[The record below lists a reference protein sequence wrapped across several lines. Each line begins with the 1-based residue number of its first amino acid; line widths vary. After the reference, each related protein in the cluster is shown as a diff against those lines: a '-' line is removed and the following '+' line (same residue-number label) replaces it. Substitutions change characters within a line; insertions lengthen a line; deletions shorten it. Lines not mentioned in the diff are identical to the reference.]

1 VIRSI
6 LMLLLVLLATPFRSV
21 MADSMEGGRS
31 SCGLE
36 LTPEDLAAYQANL
49 EAGLY
54 EHDASRDL
62 ATYSVRLAFHVVRNT
77 NGTGGIPQSQLD
89 QAMIDL
95 ADGFAGMGICFFVV
109 EQDTINNTTYYNID
123 SDAERSA
130 LKAINNNPN
139 AIDCYFVNDDDGW
152 CGMSS
157 FTWSTDQGITFSNSC
172 VGLATN
178 PSTFPHEVGHYF
190 DLLHTHETAN
200 GSECPN
206 GSNCGTAGD
215 GLCDTPADP
224 GLGTDNVN
232 SSCVYTGS
240 ETIFCSGATRSYN
253 PDPDNIMSYSR
264 KTCRTEFTANQRSR
278 ILATLTGGRWTECAW
293 NAPDFDS
300 PTPAGW
306 SNSVVPRNTT
316 GANSGSCLVTAT
328 LPGNSNSTY
337 MNAATRQPTALAAFP
352 FIHNRLYL
360 DNVHVWN
367 YNYGAG
373 TNWSGTLH
381 YNNFGP
387 WNVRG
392 GRHSV
397 HSSLDWADEV
407 CETNESDNLD
417 YSQWVWSPY
426 ILSPGASV
434 SRSAPPEKMTTTY
447 TYPNCDGFTFVGSD
461 WWTVIAAQPVSSTAD
476 FDVHLHEGYS
486 GSTSGF
492 GATLATSTY
501 GSGSADWIIV
511 NHNNAGSGGTY
522 EAGIVNYDGESANVR
537 VNRVDSRTVSQI
549 EGTRVCGE
557 LAANQI
563 LDVFE
568 FYISSSEI
576 DKSWTMSLSSDQAA
590 DLDLY
595 LYPKTLEFGDKG
607 DYLDASLT
615 DGTSSESI
623 TEVFAETGYYS
634 LVVAK
639 RDQADLGIACAY
651 DVKFSVGAFRLSIY
665 PPTAPQ
671 VALVQDSDPWGSTEW
686 RDQLDAQSIA
696 YTVIPT
702 ANLSST
708 DLGDYGVVIVPTPRF
723 SSAWTN
729 IQGALAQLDAFNEE
743 GGVLVLGTG
752 TNSSVADGASLF
764 DGISQSWETCT
775 VVHPTSHLL
784 VTGVG
789 ADAPGSNA
797 VHYVYNNLPVGWTT
811 LATTDCGANRP
822 VMAVNETLGALL
834 FGAPMEHSEL
844 YYFCSLGESIENIVA
859 WAWKRARQTVK
870 GYGVPYGLST
880 VDQLVYRNGS
890 LFGTISHSTSES
902 LPWLTMNPTSG
913 NLGGLGS
920 VTTNWFF
927 NPSGMT
933 AGTHR
938 GTATVTHDLYNTPE
952 TVYAVFTVGSRK
964 PVAPLIVDFVPVD
977 FEAGNAI
984 MNLSYAPV
992 TQDVNGNPVTV
1003 DYYLLYYDN
1012 ELPMVDP
1019 AAANLGLSNNV
1030 NLHFHNVGMV
1040 ERAFARLVA
1049 VDVDGV
1055 LVADSNPELALP
1067 DDSQV
1072 RRAPEGFVHPA
1083 TVPAAESDLK

>member
-1 VIRSI
+1 MKRLPI
-6 LMLLLVLLATPFRSV
+6 LFLLALLALLSRPAW
-21 MADSMEGGRS
+21 ADTMEGGRS

-54 EHDASRDL
+54 EHDASRDF
-62 ATYSVRLAFHVVRNT
+62 ANYSVRLAFHVVRET
-77 NGTGGIPQSQLD
+77 NGTGGIAQSQLD
-89 QAMIDL
+89 QAMLDL
-95 ADGFAGMGICFFVV
+95 ADAFAGMNICFFVV
-109 EQDTINNTTYYNID
+109 SQDTINSSTYYYIN
-123 SDAERSA
+123 SDAERSL
-130 LKAINNNPN
+130 LKSINNNPN
-139 AIDCYFVNDDDGW
+139 AIDCYFVADDDGW

-157 FTWSTDQGITFSNSC
+157 FTWSSDQAITFSNSC
-172 VGLATN
+172 VGTASN
-178 PSTFPHEVGHYF
+178 PSTFPHEIGHYF

-200 GSECPN
+200 GTECPD
-206 GSNCGTAGD
+206 GSNCGSAGD

-232 SSCVYTGS
+232 TSCDYTGS
-240 ETIFCSGATRSYN
+240 EVIFCNWQVRNYN

-306 SNSVVPRNTT
+306 SNAVVPRNTT

-328 LPGNSNSTY
+328 LPGNNTSTY
-337 MNAATRQPTALAAFP
+337 MNAATRQPNTLAAFP

-360 DNVHVWN
+360 DNDYVWF

-387 WNVRG
+387 FNVRG

-407 CETNESDNLD
+407 CETNENDNLD

-426 ILSPGASV
+426 VLSPGASV
-434 SRSAPPEKMTTTY
+434 SRSTPPEKMTSTY

-476 FDVHLHEGYS
+476 FDVYLHEGYS
-486 GSTSGF
+486 GSTDGF
-492 GATLATSTY
+492 AATLATSTY
-501 GSGSADWIIV
+501 GSGSADWVLI

-576 DKSWTMSLSSDQAA
+576 DKSWTMTLSSDQAA

-595 LYPKTLEFGDKG
+595 LYPRTLEFGYKG
-607 DYLDASLT
+607 DYLDASIT
-615 DGTSSESI
+615 ANTSDEAI
-623 TEVFAETGYYS
+623 IETFTETGYYA

-651 DVKFSVGAFRLSIY
+651 DVKFTVGAFRFSIY
-665 PPTAPQ
+665 PPVAPT
-671 VALVQDSDPWGSTEW
+671 VALVQDNDPWGNTEW

-702 ANLSST
+702 ADLPAT
-708 DLGDYGVVIVPTPRF
+708 DLGDYGLVIVPTPRF
-723 SSAWTN
+723 SSTWSN
-729 IQGALAQLDAFNEE
+729 IQAALPQFDAFNEE

-752 TNSSVADGASLF
+752 TNTSVADGAPLF
-764 DGISQSWETCT
+764 DGITQSWETCT
-775 VVHPTSHLL
+775 EAHPTSHLL

-789 ADAPGSNA
+789 ADAQGNNA
-797 VHYVYNNLPVGWTT
+797 VHYVYNNLPAGWTT
-811 LATTDCGANRP
+811 LASTDCGTGRP
-822 VMAVNETLGALL
+822 VMTYNETLGVLL
-834 FGAPMEHSEL
+834 FGSPMEHSEL

-870 GYGVPYGLST
+870 GYGVPYGFST
-880 VDQLVYRNGS
+880 VDQLVYRNGA
-890 LFGTISHSTSES
+890 LFGSTAHSTSES
-902 LPWLTMNPTSG
+902 LPWLSMTPTSG

-920 VTTNWFF
+920 VTTNWTF
-927 NPSGMT
+927 NPTGMT
-933 AGTHR
+933 AGSHR

-977 FEAGNAI
+977 FEGGNAI

-992 TQDVNGNPVTV
+992 NQDVNGNPVTV
-1003 DYYLLYYDN
+1003 DYYLLWYDN
-1012 ELPMVDP
+1012 EWPMVDP
-1019 AAANLGLSNNV
+1019 EPANLGLANNV
-1030 NLHFHNVGMV
+1030 DLHFHNVGMT
-1040 ERAFARLVA
+1040 EKAFVRLVA
-1049 VDVDGV
+1049 VDTDGV
-1055 LVADSNPELALP
+1055 LVADSSPGSALP
-1067 DDSQV
+1067 DEV
-1072 RRAPEGFVHPA
+1072 PLRLAPEGFVHPVA
-1083 TVPAAESDLK
+1083 VPADPALR